1 MKQKQSA
8 TDLWLYGIHPVE
20 AALQNPNRKILE
32 IRFCKQPPFEWPK
45 KVPSHAVSKEQ
56 IESVVGR
63 DAVHQ
68 GIIAR
73 VQVLPTYTL
82 DDLIADTRKTQN
94 ALVVILDQVSDPHN
108 IGAIM
113 RSAVAFNASA
123 LILPDAGAPQESG
136 TLAKSA
142 SGALETLP
150 LIRVTNLVRALDQLK
165 KAGFWCVGMD
175 GHADKSIIE
184 QKLPNKCALIMGSEG
199 DGMRRLTME
208 NCDYLTKLP
217 MSDKMESLNV
227 SNACAIALY
236 EWFRLYQTK
245 E

>member
-1 MKQKQSA
+1 
-8 TDLWLYGIHPVE
+8 
-20 AALQNPNRKILE
+20 
-32 IRFCKQPPFEWPK
+32 
-45 KVPSHAVSKEQ
+45 
-56 IESVVGR
+56 
-63 DAVHQ
+63 
-68 GIIAR
+68 
-73 VQVLPTYTL
+73 
-82 DDLIADTRKTQN
+82 
-94 ALVVILDQVSDPHN
+94 
-108 IGAIM
+108 M

-165 KAGFWCVGMD
+165 KADFWCVGMD

>member
-1 MKQKQSA
+1 MKQKQG
-8 TDLWLYGIHPVE
+8 TNGLWLYGLHPIE
-20 AALQNPNRKILE
+20 MALQNPNRKILE
-32 IRFCKQPPFEWPK
+32 IRHCKPISLSIPK
-45 KVPSHAVSKEQ
+45 GIPTQLVSKDQ
-56 IESVVGR
+56 IDAVVGR

-73 VQVLPTYTL
+73 VQPLSTYTIE
-82 DDLIADTRKTQN
+82 DLIADTQN
-94 ALVVILDQVSDPHN
+94 SDSALVILLDQVSDPHN
-108 IGAIM
+108 IGAMM
-113 RSAVAFNASA
+113 RSGTAFNASA
-123 LILPDAGAPQESG
+123 LIVPDAGAPQESG

-150 LIRVTNLVRALDQLK
+150 IIRVVNLVRAMDQLK

-175 GHADKSIIE
+175 GHAKASILK
-184 QKLPNKCALIMGSEG
+184 QKLPAKCALIMGSEG
-199 DGMRRLTME
+199 DGMRRLTLE

-236 EWFRLYQTK
+236 EWYRLYQSQ

>member
-1 MKQKQSA
+1 MKQKQPA
-8 TDLWLYGIHPVE
+8 GLWLYGTHPIE
-20 AALQNPNRKILE
+20 MALQNPNRKILE
-32 IRFCKQPPFEWPK
+32 IRFCKQPVFQIPANIPT
-45 KVPSHAVSKEQ
+45 HAVSKEQ

-68 GIIAR
+68 GMIAR
-73 VQVLPTYTL
+73 VQPLPTYTL
-82 DDLIADTRKTQN
+82 DDLIADTRAQTN
-94 ALVVILDQVSDPHN
+94 TLVVILDQVSDPHN

-113 RSAVAFNASA
+113 RSATAFNASA

-150 LIRVTNLVRALDQLK
+150 LIRVSNLARAMEQLK
-165 KAGFWCVGMD
+165 KADFWCVGMD
-175 GHADKSIIE
+175 GHASKSIME

-236 EWFRLYQTK
+236 EWFRLYQK

>member
-1 MKQKQSA
+1 MKQKQTSA
-8 TDLWLYGIHPVE
+8 GLWLYGLHPIE

-32 IRFCKQPPFEWPK
+32 IRYCKQPPFALPK
-45 KVPSHAVSKEQ
+45 GISAQQVSKDQ
-56 IESVVGR
+56 LESVVGR
-63 DAVHQ
+63 DVVHQ

-73 VQVLPTYTL
+73 VQPLPAYTV
-82 DDLIADTRKTQN
+82 DDLIDDTAHSDN
-94 ALVVILDQVSDPHN
+94 ALVILLDQVTDPHN
-108 IGAIM
+108 IGAMM
-113 RSAVAFNASA
+113 RSGVAFNASA

-150 LIRVTNLVRALDQLK
+150 LIRVTNLARTMEQLK

-175 GHADKSIIE
+175 GHAKASVLK
-184 QKLPNKCALIMGSEG
+184 QKLPAKCALVMGSEG
-199 DGMRRLTME
+199 DGMRRLTLE

-236 EWFRLYQTK
+236 EWYRLYQSQ